1 MKTGAALKT
10 YRSGRTDRRL
20 KTGDSRQKTQDRRLK
35 TEDSRQEDSDDMGIN
50 SPAEI
55 AGIWIENGVKKAGL
69 PAGKM
74 IVLGML
80 AGAYIGFGAC
90 VFVQATAAGGD
101 AFQAMASKLIG
112 AALFPVGL
120 MMVILCGAEL
130 FTGNNLLTLA
140 LMNKRISAGSMLRNW
155 VIVYI
160 GNLLGSVILAF
171 LLAKSGL
178 FADAAG
184 ERAMAVAAAKTSM
197 PFTAALIR
205 GIFCNILVVLACWLQ
220 AGAKDLAGKILAI
233 WFPIMLFVFAGFEH
247 SVANMTYIPLGI
259 FLGADV
265 TWGAFFIGNL
275 LPVTIGNL
283 IGGAAVIPF
292 AYYYA
297 YKK

>member
-1 MKTGAALKT
+1 MGSYQHAIITDEEARC
-10 YRSGRTDRRL
+10 RSYSIMEKRKL
-20 KTGDSRQKTQDRRLK
+20 I
-35 TEDSRQEDSDDMGIN
+35 MGVN

-55 AGIWIENGVKKAGL
+55 TEIWINNGIKKANL
-69 PAGKM
+69 SVGKM
-74 IVLGML
+74 LVLGML
-80 AGAYIGFGAC
+80 AGAYIGFGAN
-90 VFVQATAAGGD
+90 VFVLATAAGGD
-101 AFQAMASKLIG
+101 PFQSMVAKLIG

-140 LMNKRISAGSMLRNW
+140 LMDKKITAGKMLKNW

-160 GNLLGSVILAF
+160 GNLIGSVLLAF
-171 LLAKSGL
+171 VLAKSGL

-184 ERAMAVAAAKTSM
+184 ERAMAIAASKTSIPFM
-197 PFTAALIR
+197 PAVLR
-205 GIFCNILVVLACWLQ
+205 GIGCNVLVVLACWLQ
-220 AGAKDLAGKILAI
+220 AGAKDMIGKIFAI
-233 WFPIMLFVFAGFEH
+233 WFPIMMFVFAGFEH

-265 TWGAFFIGNL
+265 SWGAFFLANL
-275 LPVTIGNL
+275 VPVTIGNL
-283 IGGAAVIPF
+283 IGGAVVIPF

>member
-1 MKTGAALKT
+1 MGSYQHAIITDEEARC
-10 YRSGRTDRRL
+10 RSYSIREKRKL
-20 KTGDSRQKTQDRRLK
+20 I
-35 TEDSRQEDSDDMGIN
+35 MGVN

-55 AGIWIENGVKKAGL
+55 TEIWINNGIKKANL
-69 PAGKM
+69 SVGKM
-74 IVLGML
+74 LVLGML
-80 AGAYIGFGAC
+80 AGAYIGFGAN
-90 VFVQATAAGGD
+90 VFVLATAAGGD
-101 AFQAMASKLIG
+101 PFQSMVAKLIG

-140 LMNKRISAGSMLRNW
+140 LMDKKITAGKMLKNW

-160 GNLLGSVILAF
+160 GNLIGSVLLAF
-171 LLAKSGL
+171 VLAKSGL

-184 ERAMAVAAAKTSM
+184 ERAMAIAASKTSIPFM
-197 PFTAALIR
+197 PAVLR
-205 GIFCNILVVLACWLQ
+205 GIGCNVLVVLACWLQ
-220 AGAKDLAGKILAI
+220 AGAKDMIGKIFAI
-233 WFPIMLFVFAGFEH
+233 WFPTMMFVFAGFEH

-265 TWGAFFIGNL
+265 SWGAFFLANL
-275 LPVTIGNL
+275 VPVTIGNL
-283 IGGAAVIPF
+283 IGGAVVIPF

>member
-1 MKTGAALKT
+1 MGSYQHAIITDEEARC
-10 YRSGRTDRRL
+10 RSYSIREKRKL
-20 KTGDSRQKTQDRRLK
+20 I
-35 TEDSRQEDSDDMGIN
+35 MGVN

-55 AGIWIENGVKKAGL
+55 TEIWINNGIKKANL
-69 PAGKM
+69 SVGKM
-74 IVLGML
+74 LVLGML
-80 AGAYIGFGAC
+80 AGAYIGFGAN
-90 VFVQATAAGGD
+90 VFVLATAAGGD
-101 AFQAMASKLIG
+101 PFQSMVAKLIG

-140 LMNKRISAGSMLRNW
+140 LMDKKITAGKMLKNW

-160 GNLLGSVILAF
+160 GNLIGSVLLAF
-171 LLAKSGL
+171 VLAKSGL

-184 ERAMAVAAAKTSM
+184 ERAMALAASKTSIPFM
-197 PFTAALIR
+197 PAVLR
-205 GIFCNILVVLACWLQ
+205 GIGCNILVVLACWLQ
-220 AGAKDLAGKILAI
+220 AGAKDMIGKIFAI
-233 WFPIMLFVFAGFEH
+233 WFPIMMFVFAGFEH

-265 TWGAFFIGNL
+265 SWGAFFLANL
-275 LPVTIGNL
+275 VPVTIGNL
-283 IGGAAVIPF
+283 IGGAVVIPF

>member
-1 MKTGAALKT
+1 
-10 YRSGRTDRRL
+10 
-20 KTGDSRQKTQDRRLK
+20 
-35 TEDSRQEDSDDMGIN
+35 MGIN

-55 AGIWIENGVKKAGL
+55 AEIWIGNGVKKAGL

-80 AGAYIGFGAC
+80 AGIYIGFGAD
-90 VFVQATAAGGD
+90 VFVLATAAGGD
-101 AFQAMASKLIG
+101 AFQAMVAKLIG

-140 LMNKRISAGSMLRNW
+140 LMDKKITAGQMLKNW
-155 VIVYI
+155 VIVYL
-160 GNLLGSVILAF
+160 GNLVGSVLLAF
-171 LLAKSGL
+171 VLAKSGL

-184 ERAMAVAAAKTSM
+184 ERAMAIAAAKTSIPFM
-197 PFTAALIR
+197 PALLR
-205 GIFCNILVVLACWLQ
+205 GVLCNILVVLACWFQ
-220 AGAKDLAGKILAI
+220 AGAKDLIGKIFAI
-233 WFPIMLFVFAGFEH
+233 WFPIMMFVFAGFEH

-265 TWGAFFIGNL
+265 TWGAFFLNNL

-283 IGGAAVIPF
+283 IGGACVVPF